1 MEDILELYQQP
12 FDADIPI
19 VCMDETSKQLIG
31 EVSIP
36 IPAAPGRPERVDYEY
51 ERKGTA
57 NIFMFTEPLRGWR
70 WTRVTKQ
77 RTRSDWALAIKYLLD
92 NHYPDARLV
101 RLVMDN
107 LNTHAI
113 GSLYETFDPS
123 EARRLARRLEIHFT
137 PKHGS
142 WLNIAEIELQVLSR
156 QCLNRR
162 IESTRNLERE
172 VCAWTTRRNDTTTG
186 VDWQFTT
193 ENARTK
199 LRKLY
204 PLLKP

>member
-1 MEDILELYQQP
+1 M
-12 FDADIPI
+12 
-19 VCMDETSKQLIG
+19 SKKRC
-31 EVSIP
+31 V
-36 IPAAPGRPERVDYEY
+36 V
-51 ERKGTA
+51 KGTA
-57 NIFMFTEPLRGWR
+57 NIFTFTEPRRGWR
-70 WTRVTKQ
+70 WTLVTKQ
-77 RTRSDWALAIKYLLD
+77 RTRSDWAFAIRNLLD

-162 IESTRNLERE
+162 IESTSNLERE
-172 VCAWTTRRNDTTTG
+172 VCAWTTRRNDTMTG
-186 VDWQFTT
+186 MDWQFTT

-199 LRKLY
+199 LWELY